1 MFKKLH
7 IFFAYCVVM
16 LARPKEAAEA
26 TNNAETPEQLDEY
39 IMAIY
44 RGQTPAYKRK

>member
-26 TNNAETPEQLDEY
+26 TNNAETPKQLDEY

-44 RGQTPAYKRK
+44 RGQAPTYKSK

>member
-7 IFFAYCVVM
+7 KIFVYCVV
-16 LARPKEAAEA
+16 LFVRPKEAAEA
-26 TNNAETPEQLDEY
+26 TNEAETPEQLDEY

-44 RGQTPAYKRK
+44 RGQTPAYKSK